1 MESNNNDIASNNVT
15 NSVNFTLLQLFVIV
29 T

>member
-1 MESNNNDIASNNVT
+1 MESNNNDIASNNVA
-15 NSVNFTLLQLFVIV
+15 NSVNFTLLQLFMIV